1 MSLVYSLAYAVL
13 AFAEV
18 LVLFGSILGLL
29 ALAGAAVIRALC
41 NLKNDR
47 KKPAPQCALSFVS
60 RSKPCWLECRG
71 RIEPPAGLVS
81 PSAVGRRRWNTLRS

>member
-1 MSLVYSLAYAVL
+1 MSLVYSLVYAVL
-13 AFAEV
+13 AFTEV

-47 KKPAPQCALSFVS
+47 KKPEPQCALSFVS
-60 RSKPCWLECRG
+60 SSKPCWLECRG
-71 RIEPPAGLVS
+71 RIEPRQV
-81 PSAVGRRRWNTLRS
+81 